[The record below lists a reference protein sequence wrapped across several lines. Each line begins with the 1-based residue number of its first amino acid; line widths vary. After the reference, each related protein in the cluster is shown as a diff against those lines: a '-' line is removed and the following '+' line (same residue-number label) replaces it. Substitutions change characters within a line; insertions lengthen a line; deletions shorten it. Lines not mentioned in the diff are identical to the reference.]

1 VTVTLERVDE
11 KTVMSL
17 ADDGVGF
24 DNRGYP
30 SQGKPTSWGLITIR
44 ERAEAIG
51 GQVKIESEPEK
62 GTRIVVEVEG

>member
-1 VTVTLERVDE
+1 
-11 KTVMSL
+11 
-17 ADDGVGF
+17 VGF

-51 GQVKIESEPEK
+51 GQVKIESEPGK
-62 GTRIVVEVEG
+62 GTRIIVELRK